1 MHSRIGLGGIAVA
14 LVGLP
19 AAAASLFLLAKQP
32 VGLLA
37 LAPPVA
43 VLVGALLCARP
54 EYAYYLIVAFIPMTA
69 LRGLSEQY
77 SSLTI
82 SKFAGLFLLV
92 VVALRVLLG
101 DRFEGRWRTGMWGL
115 LGAFLVACVLSSLY
129 SRWTELSFS
138 AMKEVF
144 TTFSFFGFTLL
155 FVRPRDL
162 GTTLPAV
169 LVASS
174 SFSSL
179 LAVAGML
186 LNMSAFMVSGGSVA
200 AEARAVGGENDPN
213 FFAAMVLV
221 CVPLLVHYIISAKRP
236 LIRYGAGALL
246 LLNAFALVITY
257 SRSVLIMFA
266 MVMVMLALE
275 HVRRL
280 RPRDV
285 GIVVL
290 ALVIGGGV
298 LAVKMADSN
307 IWTRLKTLAAP
318 QADPSLMRRWSYLD
332 VGFKSFRE
340 NPVLGTGLSTFPLL
354 YADSH
359 YAAAFA
365 LNENDYERAAHNS
378 YLEIL
383 VGTGLVGFLPYMA
396 AVVGALWLFFR
407 TSFRLRQ
414 GGTLDPS
421 LVRSYAYAFIS
432 ILSAFMFLSWPFHK
446 YIWLF
451 VGISVVAARAAAV
464 GSSEGEP
471 PTQGGKRIRGGTPPG
486 MPRGRAFPEHSA
498 GTGKVA

>member
-1 MHSRIGLGGIAVA
+1 MFSRVGLGGMTVV
-14 LVGLP
+14 LLGLP
-19 AAAASLFLLAKQP
+19 AAAASLLLLAKQP

-43 VLVGALLCARP
+43 LLVGALLCARP

-82 SKFAGLFLLV
+82 SKFAGLFLIA
-92 VVALRVLLG
+92 VVALKILLG
-101 DRFEGRWRTGMWGL
+101 DRFEGRWRTRMWGL
-115 LGAFLVACVLSSLY
+115 LGVFVVACVLSSLY
-129 SRWTELSFS
+129 SRWSGLSFS
-138 AMKEVF
+138 ALKEVL
-144 TTFSFFGFTLL
+144 TTLTFFGFTLL

-162 GTTLPAV
+162 GATLPAV

-186 LNMSAFMVSGGSVA
+186 LDAPAFMVSGGSVA

-221 CVPLLVHYIISAKRP
+221 CVPLLVHYLITARRP

-246 LLNAFALVITY
+246 LLNTYALVITY

-266 MVMVMLALE
+266 LVMAMLALE
-275 HVRRL
+275 HARRL
-280 RPRDV
+280 RPRDL

-290 ALVIGGGV
+290 ALALGGGA
-298 LAVKMADSN
+298 LTVKLADSN
-307 IWTRLKTLAAP
+307 IWARLKTLSAP

-332 VGFKSFRE
+332 VGLESFRAS
-340 NPVLGTGLSTFPLL
+340 PVLGTGLSTFPLL

-365 LNENDYERAAHNS
+365 LNENDYQRAAHNS

-383 VGTGLVGFLPYMA
+383 VGTGLAGFIPYMA
-396 AVVGALWLFFR
+396 AVVGSLWLLFR
-407 TSFRLRQ
+407 TSFRLRPEDA
-414 GGTLDPS
+414 LDPS

-451 VGISVVAARAAAV
+451 VGIAVVAARAAQ
-464 GSSEGEP
+464 GGPEGRP
-471 PTQGGKRIRGGTPPG
+471 PTNNDQGIEGAMLPDVPYRH
-486 MPRGRAFPEHSA
+486 AFQEHPA

>member
-1 MHSRIGLGGIAVA
+1 MLSRIGLAGIAVA

-32 VGLLA
+32 VGALA
-37 LAPPVA
+37 LVPPVA

-54 EYAYYLIVAFIPMTA
+54 EYAYHLIVAFIPMTA

-82 SKFAGLFLLV
+82 SKFAGLFLLAV
-92 VVALRVLLG
+92 IGLRALLG
-101 DRFEGRWRTGMWGL
+101 DRFEGRWRTRMWGL
-115 LGAFLVACVLSSLY
+115 LGVFLVACVLSSLY
-129 SRWTELSFS
+129 SRWSGLSFS
-138 AMKEVF
+138 AMKEVL

-162 GTTLPAV
+162 STTLPAV

-174 SFSSL
+174 TLSSL
-179 LAVAGML
+179 LAVGGML
-186 LNMSAFMVSGGSVA
+186 LDMDAFIVSSGSAA

-221 CVPLLVHYIISAKRP
+221 CVPLLVHYIISARRP
-236 LIRYGAGALL
+236 LIRYGAAALL
-246 LLNAFALVITY
+246 LLNSLALVLTY
-257 SRSVLIMFA
+257 SRSVFIMFA
-266 MVMVMLALE
+266 MVMAMLALE

-285 GIVVL
+285 GILVL
-290 ALVIGGGV
+290 ALAIGGGV
-298 LAVKMADSN
+298 LAVRMADSD
-307 IWTRLKTLAAP
+307 IWARLKTLSTP
-318 QADPSLMRRWSYLD
+318 QTDPSLMRRWSYLD
-332 VGFKSFRE
+332 VGLKSFLE
-340 NPVLGTGLSTFPLL
+340 NPVLGSGLSTFPLV

-383 VGTGLVGFLPYMA
+383 VGTGLAGFIPYMA
-396 AVVGALWLFFR
+396 AVAGSLWLLFR
-407 TSFRLRQ
+407 TSLRLRS
-414 GGTLDPS
+414 GGVLDPS

-432 ILSAFMFLSWPFHK
+432 LLSAFMFLSWPFHK

-451 VGISVVAARAAAV
+451 VGISVIAARAAESREDEQPAQGNGKIK
-464 GSSEGEP
+464 GSRGTLP
-471 PTQGGKRIRGGTPPG
+471 RACRTDVLFRNTQQEQ
-486 MPRGRAFPEHSA
+486 GR
-498 GTGKVA
+498 